1 MSIFD
6 RLNIRGLL
14 QDEEFLFGA
23 GLLSAGSMGQS
34 FGQAAFPTLINSA
47 RTANMFQNQQRMRDL
62 RDQIS
67 GMDMSGFSDI
77 EKALITA
84 DPFKS
89 IDLLKRKKKERRIIK
104 AADGFQ
110 YYADT
115 GDRVLPG
122 VEKNINLPTKEVF
135 DDLLKKNVL
144 KTEPE
149 IQANSARFF
158 PKKDL
163 SEAKKQKKSMIENF
177 QSIYRQNDVVKNYN
191 TAQEQINK
199 VLAGAKQDSAAG
211 DVSLIFTFM
220 KVLDPT
226 SVVREGE
233 QATAANAAGVPSRV
247 RNAFNKALTGE
258 KLSLPQRKDFVST
271 AIKLFQTNQKAL
283 DQFRSSFDSAL
294 NEREIK
300 KSDVFFDSDFRPKQ
314 IKNASGQVIDV
325 PPGTI
330 LEEYDINTNE
340 FIYRMPDGRRFK
352 VKR

>member
-1 MSIFD
+1 MSIFN

-23 GLLSAGSMGQS
+23 GLLSAGSMGQNI
-34 FGQAAFPTLINSA
+34 GQAALPTLINSA
-47 RTANMFQNQQRMRDL
+47 RTANMFQNQQRMTDL
-62 RDQIS
+62 RNQIS
-67 GMDMSGFSDI
+67 DMDMSGFSDI
-77 EKALITA
+77 EKALIAA

-89 IDLLKRKKKERRIIK
+89 LPLLQRKKKERRIIK
-104 AADGFQ
+104 AADGFN
-110 YYADT
+110 YFADT
-115 GDRVLPG
+115 GERVLPG
-122 VEKNINLPTKEVF
+122 VEKNMNLPTKEVF
-135 DDLLKKNVL
+135 DDILKKNVL

-163 SEAKKQKKSMIENF
+163 SEVKKQKKAMIENF
-177 QSIYRQNDVVKNYN
+177 QSIYRTNDVVKNYN

-233 QATAANAAGVPSRV
+233 QATAANAAGIPSRV

-258 KLSLPQRKDFVST
+258 KLSLEQRKDFVST
-271 AIKLFQTNQKAL
+271 AIKLFQTNQRAL
-283 DQFRSSFDSAL
+283 DQFRTSFNTAL

-314 IKNASGQVIDV
+314 IKSASGQVIDV

-330 LEEYDINTNE
+330 LEEFDINTNE
-340 FIYRMPDGRRFK
+340 FIYKMPDGRRFK